1 MAKHEFR
8 INPKTLI
15 LVLIVFLLVVL
26 TCYLLAQENFIG
38 MITALS
44 RANYLLV
51 GLAIFV
57 YVFGL
62 GIFSTRWRTAVSVV
76 SKNPSRK
83 SLFLAV
89 WGSLFINNV
98 TPFTYSGGDP
108 FARTYLLNKLTKTP
122 FSSGLAVIMGEF
134 ILDMPIF
141 FSLLVFGLL
150 LFFWQVETTIALFL
164 FGVWLAVLTVAVI
177 LVARFLHDRIA
188 ADKLSGF
195 LWRVVRKFRIK
206 TTKAKISNGIG
217 LFYGGAYHILHRKK
231 CVLVMV
237 ALGGLFWTFIMVRLS
252 LIFLAL
258 GYSPPIQMLMLAA
271 TVPAIVGLIPIL
283 PAGLGTVDLAFGFI
297 YGQFGFGSVLEFG
310 SVTMTAILIDR
321 MITFVLGTLIGAG
334 ALSYLGIRIWKK
346 K

>member
-1 MAKHEFR
+1 MAKHEVR

-15 LVLIVFLLVVL
+15 LALVVFLLVVL
-26 TCYLLAQENFIG
+26 TWYSLARQNFID
-38 MITALS
+38 MINELS
-44 RANYLLV
+44 KANYLLV

-62 GIFSTRWRTAVSVV
+62 GIWSLRWRTAVSVV
-76 SKNPSRK
+76 SKNPGSRK

-89 WGSLFINNV
+89 WGSVFINNV

-141 FSLLVFGLL
+141 LSLLAFGLL
-150 LFFWQVETTIALFL
+150 LFFWRVETLLALFL
-164 FGVWLAVLTVAVI
+164 FGIWLVVLIVAVI
-177 LVARFLHDRIA
+177 LATRFLHDRIA

-195 LWRVVRKFRIK
+195 LWRVVRIFRIK
-206 TTKAKISNGIG
+206 TTKAKILKGIE
-217 LFYGGAYHILHRKK
+217 LFYGGAYRIVHRRK
-231 CVLVMV
+231 CALTMV
-237 ALGGLFWTFIMVRLS
+237 ALGGIFWTFIMVRLL

-271 TVPAIVGLIPIL
+271 TVPAIVGIIPVL
-283 PAGLGTVDLAFGFI
+283 PAGLGTVDAAFGII
-297 YGQFGFGSVLEFG
+297 YTSFGFGSVA
-310 SVTMTAILIDR
+310 MPAILIDR
-321 MITFVLGTLIGAG
+321 MITLVLGTLIGAG
-334 ALSYLGIRIWKK
+334 ALSYLGIRIWTKK
-346 K
+346 